1 MRQRTMSTV
10 YLHTLAD
17 LFESKQIRSA
27 DLTVGQREA
36 IHVIMLDRELVR
48 QQQRAEQRASRRR
61 RAA

>member
-1 MRQRTMSTV
+1 MPEHAMATV

-27 DLTVGQREA
+27 DLTVAQREA
-36 IHVIMLDRELVR
+36 INIIVIDRELVR